1 MATLDQNVGRYEACL
16 PILIQTQTVSIM
28 IAPSASCANVI
39 CINIAKKEEG
49 REGNFNLYCLRHGK
63 AWRGLNNKDAM

>member
-16 PILIQTQTVSIM
+16 PMLIQTQTVSIM

-39 CINIAKKEEG
+39 CINNVKKEEG
-49 REGNFNLYCLRHGK
+49 RESKIYLYCLLKGQ
-63 AWRGLNNKDAM
+63 AWRGFNNKDAM